1 MSELAW
7 VLIAVLVL
15 AVVGVVAWSVTRSR
29 RSARLREHF
38 GPEYER
44 TVGEMGEQRSA
55 EAELVARE
63 KNRKKLDI
71 VELSPQA
78 RDEHAATWQK
88 VQAEFVDAPSDA
100 VGRAERLVT
109 RVMRERGYPIDDFD
123 QRASDISVDH
133 PDIVENY
140 RNAHSIYQSQH
151 NGEIETEAARQAFV
165 HYRALFDRLL
175 GSDPE
180 SKNVKQQNVN
190 DEHRRPEHD
199 HA

>member
-15 AVVGVVAWSVTRSR
+15 VVVGVAAWSMSRRR
-29 RSARLREHF
+29 RSAHLKEHF

-44 TVGEMGEQRSA
+44 TVGELGQQRAA

-63 KNRKKLDI
+63 KKRKKLDI
-71 VELSPQA
+71 VDLSPEA
-78 RDEHAATWQK
+78 RHEHTATWQM

-123 QRASDISVDH
+123 HRAADISVDY
-133 PDIVENY
+133 PDIVDNY
-140 RNAHSIYQSQH
+140 RRAHAIYQSH
-151 NGEIETEAARQAFV
+151 HDGNIETEAARQAFV
-165 HYRALFDRLL
+165 HYRALFNRLL
-175 GSDPE
+175 GSDRE
-180 SKNVKQQNVN
+180 IQTETVN
-190 DEHRRPEHD
+190 DDQRRQEHD